1 MAQGGWGGWNPYFSR
16 AFNDWEVKEVESFL
30 ERLHG
35 KRVRGD
41 VEDMVFWTE
50 TKSGKFSVK
59 SLYLA
64 LEVGCPFCFL
74 LVAFGMCGCNIRL
87 DFLHG
92 RLRGAKP

>member
-1 MAQGGWGGWNPYFSR
+1 M
-16 AFNDWEVKEVESFL
+16 EKFL

-64 LEVGCPFCFL
+64 LEAGDPSFFFFL
-74 LVAFGMCGCNIRL
+74 QVAFGMCGCSPRL
-87 DFLHG
+87 AFLLG
-92 RLRGAKP
+92 RLRGAKL